1 MNYCPITLE
10 EIAADALYSQKG
22 LHWLSPVLK
31 ELKPLNL
38 SAADLRQEA
47 MRLAA
52 KISIQGVQPKLSA
65 KLVPSKNQ
73 FEIVDAGGTY
83 ILKPPSELWTELP
96 ANESLT
102 MTLAKTIDLETPLH
116 GLVYNKDKDLV
127 YFIKRFDRFNK
138 NQKYAVEDFAQLSML
153 TRETKY
159 RSSMEKVAK
168 IITTYCSFPMK
179 EKIKLFTLTLF
190 SYVVGNEDMHLKN
203 FSIIQRDEIITM
215 SPVYDLL
222 NTSIALE
229 SVSEELALPL
239 HGKKH
244 KLTRNDLSEY
254 FGKEI
259 LGLTSKLINSIVE
272 KFISSQTTWERL
284 ITHSKLSAQMQ
295 QKYQALLD
303 ERLNVLKT

>member
-239 HGKKH
+239 NGKKH

>member
-10 EIAADALYSQKG
+10 PIAADELYSPKG

-31 ELKPLNL
+31 ELKPLDL

-47 MRLAA
+47 MRRAT

-65 KLVPSKNQ
+65 RLVPSKSR
-73 FEIVDAGGTY
+73 FEIVDVSGTY
-83 ILKPPSELWTELP
+83 ILKPPSEIWPELP
-96 ANESLT
+96 ANEALT
-102 MTLAKTIDLETPLH
+102 MTLAKTIGLETPLH
-116 GLVYNKDKDLV
+116 GLVYNKDNDLI

-168 IITTYCSFPMK
+168 IIATYCSFPMK

-203 FSIIQRDEIITM
+203 FSIIQQDEITEM

-222 NTSIALE
+222 NTSIALDALA
-229 SVSEELALPL
+229 EELALPL

-244 KLTRNDLSEY
+244 KLTREDLVEY
-254 FGKEI
+254 FGKEV
-259 LGLTSKLINSIVE
+259 LVLTTKTIDMIVE
-272 KFISSQTTWERL
+272 KLMALQTTWENL
-284 ITHSKLSAQMQ
+284 IKQSKLSKQMQ
-295 QKYQALLD
+295 QKYQVLLD
-303 ERLNVLKT
+303 ERLNVLKR

>member
-10 EIAADALYSQKG
+10 EIASNALYSQKG

-38 SAADLRQEA
+38 SATDLRQEA
-47 MRLAA
+47 MRRAA

-65 KLVPSKNQ
+65 KLAPSKSQ
-73 FEIVDAGGTY
+73 FEIVDVGGTY
-83 ILKPPSELWTELP
+83 ILKPPSELWPELP

-116 GLVYNKDKDLV
+116 GLIYNKDKDLV

-254 FGKEI
+254 FGKEV
-259 LGLTSKLINSIVE
+259 LGLTTKLIDSIVE

-303 ERLNVLKT
+303 ERLNVLKN

>member
-10 EIAADALYSQKG
+10 AITDSELYSQKG
-22 LHWLSPVLK
+22 LHWLSPTLK
-31 ELKPLNL
+31 ELKPLDF

-47 MRLAA
+47 MRRAA

-65 KLVPSKNQ
+65 RLVPSQSQ
-73 FEIVDAGGTY
+73 FEIVDKGGTY
-83 ILKPPSELWTELP
+83 ILKPPSELWPELP
-96 ANESLT
+96 ANEALT
-102 MTLAKTIDLETPLH
+102 MTLGKTIGLDTPLH
-116 GLVYNKDKDLV
+116 GLVYNKDKDFV

-138 NQKYAVEDFAQLSML
+138 NQKHAVEDFAQLSML

-168 IITTYCSFPMK
+168 IITAYCSFPMK

-203 FSIIQRDEIITM
+203 FSIIQKDDLITI

-244 KLTRNDLSEY
+244 KLTRDDLLEY
-254 FGKEI
+254 FGKEV
-259 LGLTSKLINSIVE
+259 LGLTNKLIDSIVE
-272 KFISSQTTWERL
+272 KFLTTQTTWGKL
-284 ITHSKLSAQMQ
+284 IQQSKLSQQMQ
-295 QKYQALLD
+295 QKYYELLD
-303 ERLNVLKT
+303 TRMSVLKS

>member
-10 EIAADALYSQKG
+10 PIAADELYSQKG

-31 ELKPLNL
+31 ELKPLDL

-47 MRLAA
+47 MRRAA

-65 KLVPSKNQ
+65 KLVPSKSQ
-73 FEIVDAGGTY
+73 FEIVDVGGTY
-83 ILKPPSELWTELP
+83 ILKPPSEIWPELP
-96 ANESLT
+96 ANEALT
-102 MTLAKTIDLETPLH
+102 MTLAKTIGLDTPLH
-116 GLVYNKDKDLV
+116 GLVYNKDKDLI
-127 YFIKRFDRFNK
+127 YFVRRFDRFNK

-168 IITTYCSFPMK
+168 IIATYCSFPMK
-179 EKIKLFTLTLF
+179 EKTKLFILTLF
-190 SYVVGNEDMHLKN
+190 SYVIGNEDMHLKN
-203 FSIIQRDEIITM
+203 FSIIQKDEVIAM

-229 SVSEELALPL
+229 AVTEELALPL

-244 KLTRNDLSEY
+244 KLMREDLLEY
-254 FGKEI
+254 FGKEV
-259 LGLTSKLINSIVE
+259 LELTSKLIDAIVE
-272 KFISSQTTWERL
+272 KFIKAQTTWEQL
-284 ITHSKLSAQMQ
+284 IQQSKLSKQMQ
-295 QKYQALLD
+295 QKYQSLVD
-303 ERLNVLKT
+303 KRLNVLKS